1 MYKNTLVLFLSILLF
16 YSCNKTEKKPIKNTV
31 AINDTLSKKDTS
43 TVVQTTEKDV
53 YFDYS
58 NTVIKEEF
66 KDSLSAKFSDL
77 STEDKFIITVPKGNI
92 NETISVFQ
100 IFNSIGELI
109 YEKSFQTRYIAN
121 GYHLIYIK
129 NDEEMEKYILTS
141 AKEMVDPDSFTDISD
156 KNEIGKDDVL
166 GQSKD
171 EFMNYD
177 AFIECQND
185 KRPLF
190 SISLA
195 EEDTTYIGYSKKLK
209 KAVDIIGC
217 C

>member
-1 MYKNTLVLFLSILLF
+1 MYKNTLVSFLSILLF
-16 YSCNKTEKKPIKNTV
+16 YACNKAEKKPVKKTAIVSNTV
-31 AINDTLSKKDTS
+31 SQKDTLNAVLT
-43 TVVQTTEKDV
+43 TTEV

-92 NETISVFQ
+92 NETTSVFQ

-129 NDEEMEKYILTS
+129 NDEEMEKYILTE
-141 AKEMVDPDSFTDISD
+141 AKEMVDPNSFTDISD
-156 KNEIGKDDVL
+156 KNEIEKDDVL

-195 EEDTTYIGYSKKLK
+195 EEDMTYIGYSKKRK

>member
-1 MYKNTLVLFLSILLF
+1 MYKNTLVVFLSILLF
-16 YSCNKTEKKPIKNTV
+16 YACNKVEKKPIKKT
-31 AINDTLSKKDTS
+31 AIVSDTLSQKDTS
-43 TVVQTTEKDV
+43 TVAHPPAEV
-53 YFDYS
+53 YFDPV

-92 NETISVFQ
+92 NETTSVFQ

-109 YEKSFQTRYIAN
+109 YEKSFKTRYMAN
-121 GYHLIYIK
+121 GYHLIHIK
-129 NDEEMEKYILTS
+129 NDEEMEKYILTE
-141 AKEMVDPDSFTDISD
+141 AKEMVDPNSFTDISD
-156 KNEIGKDDVL
+156 KNEIEKDGVL

-171 EFMNYD
+171 DFMNYD

-195 EEDTTYIGYSKKLK
+195 EEDMTYIGYSKKLK
-209 KAVDIIGC
+209 KVVDIIGC

>member
-1 MYKNTLVLFLSILLF
+1 MYKNTLVVFLSILLF
-16 YSCNKTEKKPIKNTV
+16 YACNKVEKKPIKKT
-31 AINDTLSKKDTS
+31 AIVSDTLSQKDTS
-43 TVVQTTEKDV
+43 TVAHPPAEV
-53 YFDYS
+53 YFDPV

-92 NETISVFQ
+92 NETTSVFQ
-100 IFNSIGELI
+100 IFNSVGELI
-109 YEKSFQTRYIAN
+109 YEKSFKTRYMAN
-121 GYHLIYIK
+121 GYHLIHIK
-129 NDEEMEKYILTS
+129 NDEEMEKYILTE
-141 AKEMVDPDSFTDISD
+141 AKEMVDPNSFTDISD
-156 KNEIGKDDVL
+156 KNEIEKDGVL

-171 EFMNYD
+171 DFMNYD

-195 EEDTTYIGYSKKLK
+195 EEDMTYIGYSKKLK
-209 KAVDIIGC
+209 KVVDIIGC

>member
-1 MYKNTLVLFLSILLF
+1 MYKNTLIFFLSILLF
-16 YSCNKTEKKPIKNTV
+16 YACNKVEKKPIKKT
-31 AINDTLSKKDTS
+31 AIVSDTLSKKDTL
-43 TVVQTTEKDV
+43 TVAHPPAEV
-53 YFDYS
+53 YFDPV

-92 NETISVFQ
+92 NETTSVFQ

-109 YEKSFQTRYIAN
+109 YEKSFKTRYIAN

-129 NDEEMEKYILTS
+129 NDEEMEKYILTT
-141 AKEMVDPDSFTDISD
+141 AKEMVDPDSLTDISD
-156 KNEIGKDDVL
+156 KNEIEKDDVL

-195 EEDTTYIGYSKKLK
+195 EEDMTYIGYSKRLK

>member
-1 MYKNTLVLFLSILLF
+1 MYKNTLVSFLSILLF
-16 YSCNKTEKKPIKNTV
+16 YACNKAEKKPVKKTAIVSDTV
-31 AINDTLSKKDTS
+31 SQKDTLNAVLTS
-43 TVVQTTEKDV
+43 TEV

-92 NETISVFQ
+92 NETTSVFQ

-129 NDEEMEKYILTS
+129 NDEEMEKYILTE
-141 AKEMVDPDSFTDISD
+141 AKEMVDPNSFTDISD
-156 KNEIGKDDVL
+156 KNEIEKDDVL

-195 EEDTTYIGYSKKLK
+195 EEDMTYIGYSKKLK

>member
-1 MYKNTLVLFLSILLF
+1 MYKNTLICFLSILLF
-16 YSCNKTEKKPIKNTV
+16 YACNKVEKKPIKKT
-31 AINDTLSKKDTS
+31 AIVSDTLSQKDTL
-43 TVVQTTEKDV
+43 TVAHPPAEV
-53 YFDYS
+53 YFDPV

-77 STEDKFIITVPKGNI
+77 TTEDKFIITVPKGNI
-92 NETISVFQ
+92 NETTSVFQ

-121 GYHLIYIK
+121 GYHLIHIK
-129 NDEEMEKYILTS
+129 NDEEMEKYILTT
-141 AKEMVDPDSFTDISD
+141 AKEMVDPDSLTDISD
-156 KNEIGKDDVL
+156 KNEIGKDDIF
-166 GQSKD
+166 GQPKD

-177 AFIECQND
+177 VFIECQND

-190 SISLA
+190 PISLA
-195 EEDTTYIGYSKKLK
+195 EEDMTYIGYSKKLK

>member
-1 MYKNTLVLFLSILLF
+1 MYKNTLICFLSILLF
-16 YSCNKTEKKPIKNTV
+16 YACNKVEKKPIKKT
-31 AINDTLSKKDTS
+31 AIVSDTLSQKDTL
-43 TVVQTTEKDV
+43 TVAHPPAEV
-53 YFDYS
+53 YFDPI

-92 NETISVFQ
+92 NETTSVFQ

-109 YEKSFQTRYIAN
+109 YEKSFKTRYIAN
-121 GYHLIYIK
+121 GYHLIHIK
-129 NDEEMEKYILTS
+129 NDEEMEKYILTT
-141 AKEMVDPDSFTDISD
+141 AKEMVDPNSLTDISD
-156 KNEIGKDDVL
+156 KNEIGKDDIF
-166 GQSKD
+166 GQPKD

-177 AFIECQND
+177 VFIECQND

-190 SISLA
+190 PISLA
-195 EEDTTYIGYSKKLK
+195 EEDMTYIGYSKKLK

>member
-1 MYKNTLVLFLSILLF
+1 MYKNTLIFFLSILLF
-16 YSCNKTEKKPIKNTV
+16 YACNKVEKKPIKNT
-31 AINDTLSKKDTS
+31 AIVSDTLSQKDTS
-43 TVVQTTEKDV
+43 TVAHPPAEV
-53 YFDYS
+53 YFDPV

-92 NETISVFQ
+92 NETTSVFQ

-109 YEKSFQTRYIAN
+109 YEKSFKTRYMAN
-121 GYHLIYIK
+121 GYHLIHIK
-129 NDEEMEKYILTS
+129 NDEEMEKYILTE
-141 AKEMVDPDSFTDISD
+141 AKEMVDPNSFTDISD
-156 KNEIGKDDVL
+156 KNEIERDGVL

-171 EFMNYD
+171 DFMNYD

-195 EEDTTYIGYSKKLK
+195 EEDMTYIGYSKKLK
-209 KAVDIIGC
+209 KVVDIIGC